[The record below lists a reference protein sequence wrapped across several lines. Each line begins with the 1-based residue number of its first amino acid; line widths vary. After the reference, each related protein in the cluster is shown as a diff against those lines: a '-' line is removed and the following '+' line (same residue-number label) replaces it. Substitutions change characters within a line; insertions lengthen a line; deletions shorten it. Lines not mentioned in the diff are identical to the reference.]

1 MPRFS
6 GGTSRLKP
14 GVQLILVTPSRLSRN
29 ALPAHLSCE
38 PGDLHPQAGLGDKFA
53 NSIFQSASHL
63 RPKDISKDIS
73 MKHAFIDKYS
83 NLDSFIHR
91 LDPRTRIL
99 VTLVFVLA
107 VMATPPTAW
116 RAFVLYTILIT
127 SLIILARLPPLYVLK
142 RSAVIM
148 PFVLMIAIF
157 IPFLGRGEV
166 AGSYN
171 VWLWQVSVTYDG
183 LLVLW
188 NVLVKAWLST
198 LGLILLSATT
208 PFPRLLKGLEQL
220 GVPRVLVMILA
231 FMYRYI
237 FVLTDEVLRMQ
248 RAMESRSVAPLRA
261 RRGRR
266 LWPIRTV
273 GNIIGTLFIRSYER
287 GERVYGAML
296 ARGFDGEIRTL
307 SDLRFGRADLGFGVA
322 FSLALAAIGLV
333 AIQ

>member
-1 MPRFS
+1 
-6 GGTSRLKP
+6 
-14 GVQLILVTPSRLSRN
+14 
-29 ALPAHLSCE
+29 
-38 PGDLHPQAGLGDKFA
+38 
-53 NSIFQSASHL
+53 
-63 RPKDISKDIS
+63 

-171 VWLWQVSVTYDG
+171 VWLWRVSVTYDG

-266 LWPIRTV
+266 LWPFRTV